1 MYHIV
6 WTHAIG
12 KIRKNYFHYFPH
24 SENAIILTMKNVAF
38 LVLRSIGALTIPFVV
53 LAAVVAV
60 GNFSARCPTPWR
72 EGSSD
77 CPDGLTLMGASFV
90 GGIMFLLSAYGIAA
104 KWKKVMATSVILIF
118 LVWSIS
124 AMLLV
129 PEATDG
135 FGIFRLC
142 VTFLG
147 MVVGCVVVWK
157 KDCK

>member
-1 MYHIV
+1 MV
-6 WTHAIG
+6 APTSIG
-12 KIRKNYFHYFPH
+12 RIRKNYFAYFPH
-24 SENAIILTMKNVAF
+24 SGNAIILSMKNVAII
-38 LVLRSIGALTIPFVV
+38 VLRSIGALTIPFVV
-53 LAAVVAV
+53 LAVVVAI

-72 EGSSD
+72 DGSSD
-77 CPDGLTLMGASFV
+77 CPDGLTLIGASFV
-90 GGIMFLLSAYGIAA
+90 GGIMLLLSAYSIAA
-104 KWKKVMATSVILIF
+104 KWKKAMASSVFFIF

-124 AMLLV
+124 ALILI

-147 MVVGCVVVWK
+147 MIVGCVVVWK